1 MSYVIGVDIGGTNIA
16 CGLID
21 TANPE
26 KILAKCSVKTA
37 APRSCESI
45 CDDIAAMCKSLANTA
60 GVPYESIASIGA
72 GCPGIIQNGVVK
84 FAGNLHFN
92 NSPLADLLSAKTG
105 KNIILCNDG
114 SAAAYGEYI
123 CGAGKG
129 RSSLIAVTI
138 GTGIGG
144 GIIINGKIF
153 EGFNNAGSEI
163 GHIIIEKGGRQCACG
178 NKGCFEAYCSAT
190 ALIIDSL
197 TAMQINKASK
207 MWQVCDND
215 ISNVNGSTAFD
226 AARLGDKTAENVVDE
241 YLNHLAFGIHNLIT
255 LFQPE
260 IICLGGGISN
270 EGDALLNPLL
280 GKIDAMSITPKE
292 TPSTYV
298 TLATL
303 GGDAGIIGAAMYS
316 LSKKEIA

>member
-1 MSYVIGVDIGGTNIA
+1 MSYIIGVDIGGTNIV

-21 TANPE
+21 TKHPE
-26 KILAKCSVKTA
+26 HILAKSSVKTL
-37 APRSCESI
+37 APRSCDSI
-45 CDDIAAMCKSLANTA
+45 CDDIFDMCIKLCEQANIS
-60 GVPYESIASIGA
+60 YSDIESIGV

-84 FAGNLHFN
+84 FAGNLHFTDE
-92 NSPLADLLSAKTG
+92 PLAELLTAKANKPVT
-105 KNIILCNDG
+105 LCNDG

-163 GHIIIEKGGRQCACG
+163 GHIIIEKDGRQCGCG

-190 ALIIDSL
+190 ALIIDTL

-207 MWQVCDND
+207 MWSLCGGD
-215 ISNVNGSTAFD
+215 ISRVSGKTAFEG
-226 AARLGDKTAENVVDE
+226 ARLKDKTAEDVIDG
-241 YLNHLAFGIHNLIT
+241 YLEHLAFGVHNLIT

-260 IICLGGGISN
+260 VICLGGGISN
-270 EGDALLNPLL
+270 EGEALLNPLL
-280 GKIDAMSITPKE
+280 EKISKMSITPEE
-292 TPSTYV
+292 TPSTTV
-298 TLATL
+298 MLAVL
-303 GGDAGIIGAAMYS
+303 GGDAGVIGAAMYS
-316 LSKKEIA
+316 VL